1 VASGRLI
8 PLTLWLTGA
17 ALLPAASCTDV
28 RHVGTVDRPIQVLV
42 WNNALE
48 FGHASRV
55 NAIRYLTERA
65 AMDNIVYDLSYA
77 RTELPPQTPEGTSDP
92 PSFDASVFTDAS
104 LDRYDVVFFLHT
116 TGNTID
122 DDQKDVRRQALH
134 DFIEKKGRGFVGTH
148 SATDTYQ
155 NAAWPWYVD
164 FIGANYMT
172 MSPRGGYIAGM
183 LQPAQDHAILTEA
196 KIPNPWSLYDEWF
209 VFDRDPLGVK
219 VLLNATD
226 QQTSTVR
233 PSAWVKEIPTN
244 SPGSPLGRLF
254 YTACCHDSRTF
265 DEDDSRVIGLIVAG
279 IKWAAHRL

>member
-1 VASGRLI
+1 MAPGRLI
-8 PLTLWLTGA
+8 PLTLLLTGA
-17 ALLPAASCTDV
+17 ALLPSASCTDV
-28 RHVGTVDRPIQVLV
+28 RHVGEVDRPIQVLV
-42 WNNALE
+42 WNNALQ
-48 FGHASRV
+48 FGHASRIK
-55 NAIRYLTERA
+55 AIPYLLKRQAT
-65 AMDNIVYDLSYA
+65 DNINFDIKYA
-77 RTELPPQTPEGTSDP
+77 RTEIMDGQEDVRDP
-92 PSFDASVFTDAS
+92 PSFDASVFSDAG

-116 TGNTID
+116 TGTTID
-122 DDQKDVRRQALH
+122 DDLKDTRRQALR

-155 NAAWPWYVD
+155 DETWQWYAD
-164 FIGANYMT
+164 FIGANYAT

-183 LQPAQDHAILTEA
+183 LQPVQDHAILTEA

-209 VFDRDPLGVK
+209 TFNRDPIGVK

-226 QQTSTVR
+226 QQTSMVR

-244 SPGSPLGRLF
+244 SPGSPTARMF

-265 DEDDSRVIGLIVAG
+265 DEDNSRVIDLIVAG